1 MKPDP
6 WPCCCWMAGPR
17 PKIPPRGLM
26 VRLTVSMRTT
36 AGPAFSTASTIT
48 ELLGCRD
55 GAGAASVI
63 RGCSGGCRP
72 GREILVAVQ
81 EVSRPAETAVRVRRD
96 RKRGWT
102 IGSGRASLK
111 ASLKTDPRARAAY
124 IRPSR
129 RGLLVQ
135 QGDQLWHRVS
145 QELQAR
151 LSKPTFETWIRPAR
165 CRSFGGDLLQL
176 EAPNSFACGWL
187 HKNYLTM
194 IAAVA
199 SEHAGRP
206 VRVEVL
212 VAPGADPLPLPQEQ
226 DTAAAP
232 AAPERP
238 TPPPPR
244 APARAASSL
253 FRPGAGLN
261 TRYVFNRFVVGANSR
276 MAHAASLA
284 VAEAPGREFN
294 PLFICG
300 GVGLGKTHLMQAI
313 GHYRLE
319 IDPEARVFYVS
330 TETFTNDLIQ
340 AIRKDGMQAF
350 RDRYRAADLILVD
363 DIQFIEGKEYTQEE
377 FFHTFNALHEAG
389 RQIVIASD
397 RPPSQI
403 PRLQERLISRFSM
416 GLIADIQTPDLE
428 TRMAILHKKAEAEQ
442 MALPRELIQYIA
454 GRFTSNIRE
463 LEGALTRAVAF
474 ASITGLPMTVES
486 VAPMLDPVGNDVAVT
501 PQQVLEKVA
510 EVFEVAIE
518 EMLSPSRK
526 RAVSQSRQVGMYLM
540 RQSTS
545 LSLPRIGEAFGG
557 KDHSTVMY
565 AVEQVEKKL
574 SSDPDLARRVQQVRD
589 LLQIDS
595 RKRR

>member
-1 MKPDP
+1 M
-6 WPCCCWMAGPR
+6 
-17 PKIPPRGLM
+17 
-26 VRLTVSMRTT
+26 
-36 AGPAFSTASTIT
+36 
-48 ELLGCRD
+48 
-55 GAGAASVI
+55 
-63 RGCSGGCRP
+63 
-72 GREILVAVQ
+72 
-81 EVSRPAETAVRVRRD
+81 
-96 RKRGWT
+96 
-102 IGSGRASLK
+102 
-111 ASLKTDPRARAAY
+111 
-124 IRPSR
+124 
-129 RGLLVQ
+129 VQ

-145 QELQAR
+145 QDLQAR
-151 LSKPTFETWIRPAR
+151 LSKPTYETWIRPAR
-165 CRSFGGDLLQL
+165 CRSFSDGLLRL

-187 HKNYLTM
+187 RKNYLVM
-194 IAAVA
+194 IASVA
-199 SEHAGRP
+199 SEHAGRE
-206 VRVEVL
+206 VRVEVETAPDAEPAGGPQEP
-212 VAPGADPLPLPQEQ
+212 VAGNGGGTAPAPVAAVQERPAPAPTRPAGGAAASAPGAG
-226 DTAAAP
+226 
-232 AAPERP
+232 
-238 TPPPPR
+238 
-244 APARAASSL
+244 L

-261 TRYVFNRFVVGANSR
+261 PRYVFNRFVVGANSR

-442 MALPRELIQYIA
+442 MSLPRELIQYIA

-486 VAPMLDPVGNDVAVT
+486 VAPMLDPVGYEVAVT

-540 RQSTS
+540 RQNTN

-589 LLQIDS
+589 LLQIAC
-595 RKRR
+595 RQRR